1 MSTTSFGA
9 PWILVRKDQ
18 PEQAF
23 PLLKMRQLATIQ
35 NAILAERSE
44 IGKRLALE
52 QKLPPDQAAKLRAL
66 MERDEVNIFAV
77 REWSRTPSGCVRI
90 LQESLANGS
99 RKPED
104 LAPADAVID
113 GLQFDDAV
121 EAALRVTGWVPPP
134 PEEKTGATPPP
145 DPAAKSSGTATGG

>member
-18 PEQAF
+18 PEQQF

-52 QKLPPDQAAKLRAL
+52 QKLPPDQGAKLRAL
-66 MERDEVNIFAV
+66 MERDEVTIYSV
-77 REWSRTPSGCVRI
+77 QEWARTPSGSVRI
-90 LQESLANGS
+90 LQESLTNGS
-99 RKPED
+99 RKAED
-104 LAPADAVID
+104 LATADAIID
-113 GLQFDDAV
+113 GLSFEEAI
-121 EAALRVTGWVPPP
+121 EAALRVTGWKPMPPADDKAGPTPP
-134 PEEKTGATPPP
+134 PE
-145 DPAAKSSGTATGG
+145 PAAK